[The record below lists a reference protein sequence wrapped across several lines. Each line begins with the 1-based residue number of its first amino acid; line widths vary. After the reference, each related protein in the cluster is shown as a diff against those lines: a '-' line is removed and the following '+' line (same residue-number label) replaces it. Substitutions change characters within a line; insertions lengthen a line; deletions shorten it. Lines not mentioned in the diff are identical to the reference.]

1 MTEMKR
7 WVALGLLLMTVLS
20 LGGCGSQPTKK
31 ADEIPYPEVTLELKD
46 GHVMRMVLYPEIAP
60 NTVANFVNLIEQGF
74 YNDLTFHRV
83 ISTFMIQGGDPLGNG
98 TGGPDYTIKGE
109 FKNNGFEGNDLSH
122 TRGVVSMARA
132 TDPNSAGSQFFI
144 MHGDYTK
151 LDGDYAAFGKLV
163 GDDSYATL
171 DMIANTQ
178 TDPLDKPLVE
188 YKIAKMTVDTKGY
201 KYTVVKNEEVA

>member
-98 TGGPDYTIKGE
+98 TGGPD
-109 FKNNGFEGNDLSH
+109 
-122 TRGVVSMARA
+122 
-132 TDPNSAGSQFFI
+132 
-144 MHGDYTK
+144 
-151 LDGDYAAFGKLV
+151 
-163 GDDSYATL
+163 
-171 DMIANTQ
+171 
-178 TDPLDKPLVE
+178 
-188 YKIAKMTVDTKGY
+188 
-201 KYTVVKNEEVA
+201 